1 MIGSA
6 MKKIFCFLSLFLFV
20 LNGKAEVKPFMDQ
33 MLNEIFNLKPYIV
46 SSEAFSNPNNAQKI
60 SASLKKMV
68 SLSEKINHEEKIK
81 KTGFQ
86 ISGKVLNQQLKESEL
101 VFNSGSKD
109 YSLWMLKSTLGVCM
123 SCHTQLP
130 AVSTKFLSQNQGRVL
145 TNPFEEA
152 EFLFIIRNFK
162 ESMNLYSSALS
173 GYPKNVVSVDDLE
186 KVLYRQ
192 LYYYVRVQRDFVEL
206 AKVLDEDQK
215 NKSLPSHFISKLK
228 DLKSAVLKMKDE
240 KFPHF
245 TAQQTAELRQ
255 YAEKSLKEEL
265 SGNFSFDIP
274 KRELEYLKVSSI
286 LYEYLNEN
294 PETLLKPDILYW
306 LSFCESKFS
315 QQAFYSLPEL
325 YLKQCV
331 LEFPKNPVAKQCLKE
346 YQNLVTMAYSG
357 SSGTHIPE
365 DVSKEIKTMQELVEK
380 LK

>member
-1 MIGSA
+1 
-6 MKKIFCFLSLFLFV
+6 MKNIFIFLSLFFCV
-20 LNGKAEVKPFMDQ
+20 LDGKAEVKPFMDQ
-33 MLNEIFNLKPYIV
+33 MLNEIFNLKPFIV
-46 SSEAFSNPNNAQKI
+46 SSEAYSNPKNAQKI
-60 SASLKKMV
+60 EASLKKMV
-68 SLSEKINHEEKIK
+68 ALSEKINHEDKIQ

-86 ISGKVLNQQLKESEL
+86 IPARVLNQQLKESEQ
-101 VFNSGSKD
+101 VFRSGSKD

-130 AVSTKFLSQNQGRVL
+130 AVSTHFISANQSRVL

-162 ESMNLYSSALS
+162 ESMKLYSSVLS

-186 KVLYRQ
+186 KVIYRQ
-192 LYYYVRVQRDFVEL
+192 LYYYVRVQRDFNEL
-206 AKVLDEDQK
+206 VKVLSHDLK
-215 NKSLPSHFISKLK
+215 NKKIPAHFISKIRDFK
-228 DLKSAVLKMKDE
+228 AAALKMKDE
-240 KFPHF
+240 KYPHF
-245 TAQQTAELRQ
+245 TAQQTANLRQ
-255 YAEKSLKEEL
+255 YVESALKEEL

-274 KRELEYLKVSSI
+274 SRELEYLKVSSI

-294 PETLLKPDILYW
+294 PETALKPDILYW

-331 LEFPKNPVAKQCLKE
+331 FEFPKNPVAKKCLSE
-346 YQNLVTMAYSG
+346 YQNLIMMAYSG

-365 DVSKEIKTMQELVEK
+365 DVSKEIKVMQELIEK
-380 LK
+380 SK

>member
-1 MIGSA
+1 
-6 MKKIFCFLSLFLFV
+6 MKKSFVFLSLFFLV
-20 LNGKAEVKPFMDQ
+20 LYGKAEVKPFMDQ
-33 MLNEIFNLKPYIV
+33 MLNEIFNLKPYIT
-46 SSEAFSNPNNAQKI
+46 SSDAFNDPKNAQKI
-60 SASLKKMV
+60 GDTLKKMV
-68 SLSEKINHEEKIK
+68 VLSEKINHEVRIK

-101 VFNSGSKD
+101 VFNSGNKG

-130 AVSTKFLSQNQGRVL
+130 AVSTKFLTQNQGRVL

-162 ESMNLYSSALS
+162 ESMKLYTSALS
-173 GYPKNVVSVDDLE
+173 GYPKNVVSADDIE
-186 KVLYRQ
+186 KVIYRQ
-192 LYYYVRVQRDFVEL
+192 LYYYVRVQRDFAGL
-206 AKVLDEDQK
+206 AKVLDEDLK
-215 NKSLPSHFISKLK
+215 NKSLPPHFITKIK
-228 DLKSAVLKMKDE
+228 DFSSALQKMKGE
-240 KFPHF
+240 KFPQF

-265 SGNFSFDIP
+265 LGNFSFDIP
-274 KRELEYLKVSSI
+274 KRELEYLKVSSV

-294 PETLLKPDILYW
+294 PETPLKPDILYW